1 MLSKY
6 HSREVVQSV
15 ELMLHYLAPLCD
27 AVETLMSDYID
38 GEVRK
43 WRSIRQT
50 LVVIFVVLIGICYVF
65 LLKKAISRLEKKKQ
79 LTRSM
84 LLMIP
89 LRAIS
94 VAESLRKA
102 ISDLILH

>member
-1 MLSKY
+1 M
-6 HSREVVQSV
+6 EVVQGV

-27 AVETLMSDYID
+27 DVETLMNKYID
-38 GEVRK
+38 EEVRT
-43 WRSIRQT
+43 WRSIRET
-50 LVVIFVVLIGICYVF
+50 LVIICILLIAFCHLF
-65 LLKKAISRLEKKKQ
+65 LFKQAISRLEKKKQ

-89 LRAIS
+89 SRAIS

-102 ISDLILH
+102 ISDLVLH